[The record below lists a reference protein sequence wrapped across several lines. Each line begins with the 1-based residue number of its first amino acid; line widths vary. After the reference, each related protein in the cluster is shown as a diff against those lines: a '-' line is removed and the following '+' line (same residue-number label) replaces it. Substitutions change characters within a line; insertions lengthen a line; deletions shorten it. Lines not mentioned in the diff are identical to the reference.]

1 MTNQE
6 FETLVSKLEK
16 QASANPKLYRF
27 KVILLTGLGFGYV
40 ALFLSLFLFLMAIS
54 IGMIADGDF
63 TFGNVKVLLLTGT
76 LSFFIIK
83 ALIVKMEM
91 PEGYYLQ
98 REESPK
104 LFVMIEAL
112 RTGLKTPRIDAI
124 VLDSEF
130 NASVAQISA
139 YGMIGKKRNV
149 LVIGIPLLTALSQ
162 QQFTAVLAH
171 ELAHISNAD
180 TALGAKI
187 YRLRMSWGRLLHS
200 LEENEQFGTFIFK
213 KFFQWFYPKFDAYT
227 FAMARQEEYDADRSA
242 AGVTSPQAMGEALAV
257 TSVAAPYFY
266 RDFYSELFEEC
277 AKTNSV
283 PQPYSNFSEKFQSLS
298 DKKASQYFNEQL
310 EEKSDV
316 TDTHPCLKDRLSALG
331 VEAALPKKQ
340 QESALDYFFA
350 YPGRV
355 ISDFNTMWVDHNQ
368 DSWKE
373 EIEHFNESKQRFEE
387 LSNKQATNLD
397 DLLEKA
403 YLTVEFNSLE
413 AAIPMYE
420 EIAEKYSHEKRTAG
434 ALLTLGEHYL
444 ESRDTAEKG
453 IQLINLAMSYDWE
466 LRLPALD
473 LLCGYYYETEQS
485 ELFEKTR
492 AELENWEEIVEGSN
506 EECDFIQPTDH
517 FITHDKERKEIQAG
531 INQLAQYR
539 EITKA
544 YLVRKQ
550 LTSIPER
557 KQYVLG
563 LDLTL
568 PKSTDLDEAEAA
580 LYEKYVNGLGEFEDT
595 RVIILNDKKDL
606 RKSMLSVENSLIYS
620 VEDKEQAS

>member
-1 MTNQE
+1 MTVQE
-6 FETLVSKLEK
+6 FETLVNRLEK
-16 QASANPKLYRF
+16 QASAKPKLYRF
-27 KVILLTGLGFGYV
+27 KVIMLTGLGFGYV

-54 IGMIADGDF
+54 IAMIADGNF

-98 REESPK
+98 REEAPK
-104 LFVMIEAL
+104 LFKMIESL
-112 RTGLKTPRIDAI
+112 RHKLNTPPIDEI

-130 NASVAQISA
+130 NASVAQIST

-149 LVIGIPLLTALSQ
+149 LVIGIPLLTAHSQ

-171 ELAHISNAD
+171 ELAHISNSD
-180 TALGAKI
+180 TALGARI

-200 LEENEQFGTFIFK
+200 LEENEQFGTFIFR
-213 KFFQWFYPKFDAYT
+213 KFFQWFYPRFDAYT
-227 FAMARQEEYDADRSA
+227 FAMARQEEYEADRSA
-242 AGVTSPQAMGEALAV
+242 AAVTTPEAMGQALAV

-266 RDFYSELFEEC
+266 RDFYGELFEEC

-283 PQPYSNFSEKFQSLS
+283 PQPYSNFSEKYQTLS
-298 DKKASQYFNEQL
+298 DQKASQYFDEQL
-310 EEKSDV
+310 AEESYM
-316 TDTHPCLKDRLSALG
+316 TDTHPCLRDRLSALG
-331 VEAALPKKQ
+331 VEAELPERK

-355 ISDFNTMWVDHNQ
+355 ISDFNNMWVDYNQ

-373 EIEHFNESKQRFEE
+373 EIGHFNESKQRYEE
-387 LSNKQATNLD
+387 LADKKVTSLD
-397 DLLEKA
+397 ELLEKA
-403 YLTVEFNSLE
+403 YLTAEFNSLE
-413 AAIPMYE
+413 AAIPFYE
-420 EIAEKYSHEKRTAG
+420 EIAAKYSQDQRTAG
-434 ALLTLGEHYL
+434 ALLTLGENYL
-444 ESRDTAEKG
+444 ESRETAEKG

-473 LLCGYYYETEQS
+473 LLCGYYFETEQS
-485 ELFEKTR
+485 ELFEQTR
-492 AELENWEEIVEGSN
+492 EELEKWEEIVEASN

-517 FITHDKERKEIQAG
+517 FTTHDKERKEILAG
-531 INQLAQYR
+531 MNQLAQYR

-550 LTSIPER
+550 ITSIPER
-557 KQYVLG
+557 KQYVIG
-563 LDLTL
+563 LELAL
-568 PKSTDLDEAEAA
+568 PKGTDLEEAEAA
-580 LYEKYVNGLGEFEDT
+580 LYEKYMNGLGEFEDSC
-595 RVIILNDKKDL
+595 VIILNDKKDL

-620 VEDKEQAS
+620 ISEKEQAS

>member
-1 MTNQE
+1 MTIQE
-6 FETLVSKLEK
+6 FETLVHKLEK

-27 KVILLTGLGFGYV
+27 KVIMLTGLGFGYV

-54 IGMIADGDF
+54 VAMIADGDF

-91 PEGYYLQ
+91 PDGYYLQ
-98 REESPK
+98 REEAPK
-104 LFVMIEAL
+104 LFEMIDTL
-112 RTGLKTPRIDAI
+112 RLRLNTPHIDEI

-130 NASVAQISA
+130 NASVAQISS
-139 YGMIGKKRNV
+139 YGMFGKKRNV
-149 LVIGIPLLTALSQ
+149 LVIGIPLLTTLSQ

-171 ELAHISNAD
+171 ELAHISNSD
-180 TALGAKI
+180 TAMGARI

-200 LEENEQFGTFIFK
+200 LEENEQFGTFIFR
-213 KFFQWFYPKFDAYT
+213 KFFQWFYPRFDAYT

-242 AGVTSPQAMGEALAV
+242 ALATSSPAMGEALTV
-257 TSVAAPYFY
+257 ISVAAPYYY
-266 RDFYSELFEEC
+266 RDFYGELFGEC

-283 PQPYSNFSEKFQSLS
+283 PQPYSNFTEKFHSLS
-298 DKKASQYFNEQL
+298 DQKTNQYFSEQL
-310 EEKSDV
+310 EEESYV

-331 VEAALPKKQ
+331 VEAKLPERQ

-350 YPGRV
+350 FPGRV
-355 ISDFNTMWVDHNQ
+355 ISDFNEMWVDHNQ

-373 EIEHFNESKQRFEE
+373 EIEHFNDSKQRFEE
-387 LSNKQATNLD
+387 LSKTQVTTLD
-397 DLLEKA
+397 ELLEKA
-403 YLTVEFNSLE
+403 YLTAEFDSLE
-413 AAIPMYE
+413 AAILLYE
-420 EIAEKYSHEKRTAG
+420 EIAEKYSEDPRTAG
-434 ALLTLGEHYL
+434 ALLNLGEHYL
-444 ESRDTAEKG
+444 ESRPEKA

-466 LRLPALD
+466 LCLPALD

-485 ELFEKTR
+485 ELFEQTR
-492 AELENWEEIVEGSN
+492 EELEKWAETVEASN

-517 FITHDKERKEIQAG
+517 FTTHDKETEEILAG
-531 INQLAQYR
+531 MNQLAQYT
-539 EITKA
+539 EITNA

-563 LDLTL
+563 LDLAL
-568 PKSTDLDEAEAA
+568 PKNTDLDEAEEA
-580 LYEKYVNGLGEFEDT
+580 LYEKYINGLGEFEDT
-595 RVIILNDKKDL
+595 CVIILNDNKDL
-606 RKSMLSVENSLIYS
+606 RKSILSVDNALIYT
-620 VEDKEQAS
+620 VTDKEQAS

>member
-1 MTNQE
+1 MTVQE
-6 FETLVSKLEK
+6 FETLVNKLEK

-27 KVILLTGLGFGYV
+27 KVIMLTGLGFGYV

-54 IGMIADGDF
+54 IAMIADGNF

-98 REESPK
+98 REEAPK
-104 LFVMIEAL
+104 LFEMIDTL
-112 RTGLKTPRIDAI
+112 RLRLNTPQIDAI

-139 YGMIGKKRNV
+139 YGMFGKKRNV
-149 LVIGIPLLTALSQ
+149 LVLGIPLLTALSQ

-171 ELAHISNAD
+171 ELAHTSNSD
-180 TALGAKI
+180 TALGARI

-213 KFFQWFYPKFDAYT
+213 KFFQWFYPRFDAYT
-227 FAMARQEEYDADRSA
+227 FAMARQEEYEADRSA
-242 AGVTSPQAMGEALAV
+242 AAVTSPQAMGGALAV

-283 PQPYSNFSEKFQSLS
+283 PQPYSNFAQKFQSLS
-298 DKKASQYFNEQL
+298 DKEASHYFSEQL
-310 EEKSDV
+310 EEESYM
-316 TDTHPCLKDRLSALG
+316 TDTHPCLRDRLSALG
-331 VEAALPKKQ
+331 VATELPERQ
-340 QESALDYFFA
+340 QESALEYFFA

-355 ISDFNTMWVDHNQ
+355 ISDFNNMWLDYNQ
-368 DSWKE
+368 DTWKE
-373 EIEHFNESKQRFEE
+373 EIDNFNESKQRYEE
-387 LSNKQATNLD
+387 LFNKQVSSLEE
-397 DLLEKA
+397 LLEKA
-403 YLTVEFNSLE
+403 YLTSEFNSLE
-413 AAIPMYE
+413 AAIPFYE
-420 EIAEKYSHEKRTAG
+420 EIASKYSQDQRTAG

-444 ESRDTAEKG
+444 ESKETADKG
-453 IQLINLAMSYDWE
+453 IQLIQLAMSYDWE
-466 LRLPALD
+466 VRLPALD

-485 ELFEKTR
+485 DLFEQTR
-492 AELENWEEIVEGSN
+492 EELEKWEEIVEASN

-517 FITHDKERKEIQAG
+517 FTTHDKERQEILVG
-531 INQLAQYR
+531 MNQLAQYR

-550 LTSIPER
+550 ITSIPER
-557 KQYVLG
+557 KQYVIG
-563 LDLTL
+563 LELAL
-568 PKSTDLDEAEAA
+568 PKDTDLEEAEAA
-580 LYEKYVNGLGEFEDT
+580 LYEKYMNGLGEFEDSC
-595 RVIILNDKKDL
+595 VIILNDKKDL

-620 VEDKEQAS
+620 ISDKEQAS

>member
-1 MTNQE
+1 MTVQE
-6 FETLVSKLEK
+6 FETLVNKLEK
-16 QASANPKLYRF
+16 QTSANPKLYRF
-27 KVILLTGLGFGYV
+27 KVIMLTGLGFGYV

-54 IGMIADGDF
+54 VAMIADGNF
-63 TFGNVKVLLLTGT
+63 TFGNVKLLLLTGT

-98 REESPK
+98 REEAPK
-104 LFVMIEAL
+104 LFETIESL
-112 RTGLKTPRIDAI
+112 RHKMNTPHIDEI

-139 YGMIGKKRNV
+139 YGMFGKKRNV

-171 ELAHISNAD
+171 ELAHISNSD
-180 TALGAKI
+180 TALGARI

-213 KFFQWFYPKFDAYT
+213 KFFQWFYPRFDAYT
-227 FAMARQEEYDADRSA
+227 FAMARQEEYEADRSA
-242 AGVTSPQAMGEALAV
+242 AAVTSPQAMGGALAV

-266 RDFYSELFEEC
+266 QDFYSELFEEC

-283 PQPYSNFSEKFQSLS
+283 PQPYSNFSQKFQSLS
-298 DKKASQYFNEQL
+298 DKKASQYFDEQL
-310 EEKSDV
+310 AEESYM

-331 VEAALPKKQ
+331 VAAELSERQ

-355 ISDFNTMWVDHNQ
+355 ISDFNNMWVDYNQ
-368 DSWKE
+368 DTWKE
-373 EIEHFNESKQRFEE
+373 EIENFNESKQRFEE
-387 LSNKQATNLD
+387 LSNKQVSNLEE
-397 DLLEKA
+397 LLEKA
-403 YLTVEFNSLE
+403 YLTAEFNSLE
-413 AAIPMYE
+413 AAIPFYE
-420 EIAEKYSHEKRTAG
+420 EIADKYSQDQRTAG

-444 ESRDTAEKG
+444 ESKDTAGKG
-453 IQLINLAMSYDWE
+453 IQLINLAASYDWE

-473 LLCGYYYETEQS
+473 LLCGYYYETEES
-485 ELFEKTR
+485 DLFEQTR
-492 AELENWEEIVEGSN
+492 EELEKWEEIVEASD

-517 FITHDKERKEIQAG
+517 FTTHDKERKEILAG
-531 INQLAQYR
+531 LNQLAQYR

-550 LTSIPER
+550 ITSIPER
-557 KQYVLG
+557 KQYVIG
-563 LDLTL
+563 LDLAL
-568 PKSTDLDEAEAA
+568 PKGTDLEEVESA
-580 LYEKYVNGLGEFEDT
+580 LYQKYINGLGEFEDSC
-595 RVIILNDKKDL
+595 VIILNDKKDL

-620 VEDKEQAS
+620 IIDKEQAS

>member
-1 MTNQE
+1 MTIQE
-6 FETLVSKLEK
+6 FETLVHKLEK

-54 IGMIADGDF
+54 VAMIADGNF

-76 LSFFIIK
+76 LSFFIIR

-91 PEGYYLQ
+91 PDGYYLQ
-98 REESPK
+98 REEAPK
-104 LFVMIEAL
+104 LFEMIDTL
-112 RTGLKTPRIDAI
+112 RLKLNTPHIDEI

-130 NASVAQISA
+130 NASVAQISS
-139 YGMIGKKRNV
+139 YGMFGKKRNI
-149 LVIGIPLLTALSQ
+149 LVIGIPLLTTLSQ

-171 ELAHISNAD
+171 ELAHISNSD

-187 YRLRMSWGRLLHS
+187 YRLRMSWSRLLHS
-200 LEENEQFGTFIFK
+200 LEENEQFGTFIFR
-213 KFFQWFYPKFDAYT
+213 KFFQWFYPRFDAYT

-242 AGVTSPQAMGEALAV
+242 ALATSSPAMGEALTV
-257 TSVAAPYFY
+257 ISVAAPYYY

-283 PQPYSNFSEKFQSLS
+283 PQPYSNFTEKFQSLT
-298 DKKASQYFNEQL
+298 DQKATVYFNEQL
-310 EEKSDV
+310 AEESYV

-331 VEAALPKKQ
+331 VEAELPKKQ
-340 QESALDYFFA
+340 QESALDYFLAF
-350 YPGRV
+350 PGRV
-355 ISDFNTMWVDHNQ
+355 ISDFNDMWVDYNQ

-373 EIEHFNESKQRFEE
+373 EIGHFNESKQRFEE
-387 LSNKQATNLD
+387 LSNKQVTTLEE
-397 DLLEKA
+397 LLEKA
-403 YLTVEFNSLE
+403 FLTVEFNSLE
-413 AAIPMYE
+413 AAIPLYE
-420 EIAEKYSHEKRTAG
+420 EIAEKHSEDQRTAG

-444 ESRDTAEKG
+444 ESRDTADKG
-453 IQLINLAMSYDWE
+453 IQLTQLAMSYDWE

-473 LLCGYYYETEQS
+473 LLCGYYYETEHS
-485 ELFEKTR
+485 ELFEQTR
-492 AELENWEEIVEGSN
+492 EELEKWAETVEACN

-517 FITHDKERKEIQAG
+517 FTTHDKETEEILAG
-531 INQLAQYR
+531 INQLAQYK
-539 EITKA
+539 EIASA

-563 LDLTL
+563 LDLAL
-568 PKSTDLDEAEAA
+568 PKSTDLDEAEEA
-580 LYEKYVNGLGEFEDT
+580 LYEKYINGLGEFEDT
-595 RVIILNDKKDL
+595 CVIILNDNRDL
-606 RKSMLSVENSLIYS
+606 RKSILGADNSLIYS
-620 VEDKEQAS
+620 VTDKEQAS

>member
-1 MTNQE
+1 MTVQE
-6 FETLVSKLEK
+6 FETLVNKLEK

-27 KVILLTGLGFGYV
+27 KVIMLTGIGFGYV

-54 IGMIADGDF
+54 IAMIADGNF

-98 REESPK
+98 REEAPK
-104 LFVMIEAL
+104 LFEMIESL
-112 RTGLKTPRIDAI
+112 RHKLNTPHIDKI

-139 YGMIGKKRNV
+139 YGMFGKKRNV

-171 ELAHISNAD
+171 ELAHISNSD
-180 TALGAKI
+180 TALGARI

-213 KFFQWFYPKFDAYT
+213 KFFQWFYPRFDAYT
-227 FAMARQEEYDADRSA
+227 FAMARQEEYEADRSA
-242 AGVTSPQAMGEALAV
+242 AAVTSPQAMGEALAV

-283 PQPYSNFSEKFQSLS
+283 PQPYSNFSEKYQTLS
-298 DKKASQYFNEQL
+298 DQKANHYFDEQL
-310 EEKSDV
+310 AEESYM

-331 VEAALPKKQ
+331 AAAQLPERQ

-355 ISDFNTMWVDHNQ
+355 LSDFNSMWVDYNQ
-368 DSWKE
+368 DTWKE
-373 EIEHFNESKQRFEE
+373 EIDNFNDSKQRYEE
-387 LSNKQATNLD
+387 LSNKQVSSLEE
-397 DLLEKA
+397 LLEKA
-403 YLTVEFNSLE
+403 YLTAEFNSLE
-413 AAIPMYE
+413 AAIPFYE
-420 EIAEKYSHEKRTAG
+420 EIAAKYSQDQRTAG

-444 ESRDTAEKG
+444 ESKETAKKG
-453 IQLINLAMSYDWE
+453 IQLINHGASYDWE

-485 ELFEKTR
+485 DLFEQTR
-492 AELENWEEIVEGSN
+492 EELEKWEEIVEASN

-517 FITHDKERKEIQAG
+517 FTTHDKERKEILAG
-531 INQLAQYR
+531 MNQLAQFR

-550 LTSIPER
+550 ITSIPER
-557 KQYVLG
+557 KQYVIG
-563 LDLTL
+563 LDLAL
-568 PKSTDLDEAEAA
+568 PKGTDLEEAEAA
-580 LYEKYVNGLGEFEDT
+580 LYEKYINGLGEFEDSC
-595 RVIILNDKKDL
+595 VIILNDKKDL
-606 RKSMLSVENSLIYS
+606 RKSILSIDDSLIYS
-620 VEDKEQAS
+620 VSDKEQAS

>member
-1 MTNQE
+1 MTIQE
-6 FETLVSKLEK
+6 FETLVTKLEK

-54 IGMIADGDF
+54 IAMIADGNF
-63 TFGNVKVLLLTGT
+63 TFGNLKVLLLTGT

-83 ALIVKMEM
+83 ALIVKMAM

-98 REESPK
+98 QDEAPK
-104 LFVMIEAL
+104 LFEMIDNL
-112 RTGLKTPRIDAI
+112 RNRMNTPQIDAI

-171 ELAHISNAD
+171 ELAHISNSD

-200 LEENEQFGTFIFK
+200 LEENEQFGTFIFR
-213 KFFQWFYPKFDAYT
+213 KFFQWFYPRFDAYT

-242 AGVTSPQAMGEALAV
+242 ASVTSQHAMGEALVV
-257 TSVAAPYFY
+257 TSVAAPYYY

-283 PQPYSNFSEKFQSLS
+283 PQPYSNFTEKFQSLS
-298 DKKASQYFNEQL
+298 HQKASQYFSEQL
-310 EEKSDV
+310 EEESYM
-316 TDTHPCLKDRLSALG
+316 TDTHPCLKDRLAALGAEAELPERNQASAL
-331 VEAALPKKQ
+331 
-340 QESALDYFFA
+340 ESFFA
-350 YPGRV
+350 FPGRV
-355 ISDFNTMWVDHNQ
+355 ISDFNTMWVDYNQ

-373 EIEHFNESKQRFEE
+373 EIETFNDSKQRYEE
-387 LSNKQATNLD
+387 LSKKQVSTLEE
-397 DLLEKA
+397 LLEKA

-413 AAIPMYE
+413 AAIPLYE
-420 EIAEKYSHEKRTAG
+420 EIARNHRHDPRTAG
-434 ALLTLGEHYL
+434 ALIILGEHYL
-444 ESRDTAEKG
+444 ESKDTVEKG
-453 IQLINLAMSYDWE
+453 KQLINLAMSYDWE
-466 LRLPALD
+466 LRLPGLD

-492 AELENWEEIVEGSN
+492 EELESWEEIVEASN
-506 EECDFIQPTDH
+506 EECDFVQPTDH
-517 FITHDKERKEIQAG
+517 FVTHDKGTEEIHAG
-531 INQLAQYR
+531 INQLSQYK
-539 EITKA
+539 EITRA

-550 LTSIPER
+550 LASIPER

-563 LDLTL
+563 LDLAL
-568 PKSTDLDEAEAA
+568 PKNTDLNEAEDA
-580 LYEKYVNGLGEFEDT
+580 LYEKYMNGLFEFEDT
-595 RVIILNDKKDL
+595 CVIILNDKKDL
-606 RKSMLSVENSLIYS
+606 RKSMLSVENPLIYS
-620 VEDKEQAS
+620 GADKEQAS

>member
-6 FETLVSKLEK
+6 FEMLVTKLEK

-27 KVILLTGLGFGYV
+27 KVIMLTGLGFGYV

-54 IGMIADGDF
+54 IAMIADGNF
-63 TFGNVKVLLLTGT
+63 TFGNMKVLLLTGT

-98 REESPK
+98 MEEAPK
-104 LFVMIEAL
+104 LFEMIETL
-112 RTGLKTPRIDAI
+112 RHRLNTPQIDAI

-171 ELAHISNAD
+171 ELAHISNSD

-213 KFFQWFYPKFDAYT
+213 KFFQWFYPRFDAYT

-242 AGVTSPQAMGEALAV
+242 AAVTSPQAMGEALAV
-257 TSVAAPYFY
+257 TSVAAPYYY
-266 RDFYSELFEEC
+266 REFYSELFEEC

-283 PQPYSNFSEKFQSLS
+283 PQPYSNFAEKFQSLS
-298 DKKASQYFNEQL
+298 DKKASEYFNEQL
-310 EEKSDV
+310 EEENYM

-331 VEAALPKKQ
+331 VKAELPEKQ
-340 QESALDYFFA
+340 QESALEYFFA

-355 ISDFNTMWVDHNQ
+355 IDDFNTMWVDYNQ
-368 DSWKE
+368 DTWRE

-387 LSNKQATNLD
+387 LSNKQVTTLD
-397 DLLEKA
+397 AMLEKA

-420 EIAEKYSHEKRTAG
+420 EIAEKYSREERTAG

-444 ESRDTAEKG
+444 ETKDTAEKG
-453 IQLINLAMSYDWE
+453 IQLINLAKSYDWE

-485 ELFEKTR
+485 DLFEKTR
-492 AELENWEEIVEGSN
+492 AELEKWEELVEASN
-506 EECDFIQPTDH
+506 EECDFIQPTDR
-517 FITHDKERKEIQAG
+517 FITHDKEREEILAG
-531 INQLAQYR
+531 MNQLAQYR
-539 EITKA
+539 EIAKA

-563 LDLTL
+563 LDLQL
-568 PKSTDLDEAEAA
+568 PKSTDLDEAEEA
-580 LYEKYVNGLGEFEDT
+580 LYEKYVNSLGEFEDT
-595 RVIILNDKKDL
+595 CVIILNDKKDL
-606 RKSMLSVENSLIYS
+606 RKSMLSIEDSLIYS

>member
-1 MTNQE
+1 MTVQE
-6 FETLVSKLEK
+6 FETLVNKLEK

-27 KVILLTGLGFGYV
+27 KVIMLTGLGFGYV

-54 IGMIADGDF
+54 IAMIADGNF
-63 TFGNVKVLLLTGT
+63 TFGNMKVLLLTGT
-76 LSFFIIK
+76 FSFFIIK

-98 REESPK
+98 REEAPR
-104 LFVMIEAL
+104 LFEMIDTL
-112 RTGLKTPRIDAI
+112 RHRMNTPQIDAI

-139 YGMIGKKRNV
+139 YGMFGKKRNV

-171 ELAHISNAD
+171 ELAHISNSD
-180 TALGAKI
+180 TALGARI

-213 KFFQWFYPKFDAYT
+213 KFFQWFYPRFDAYT
-227 FAMARQEEYDADRSA
+227 FAMARQEEYEADRSA
-242 AGVTSPQAMGEALAV
+242 AAVTSPQAMGGALAV

-283 PQPYSNFSEKFQSLS
+283 PQPYSNFSEKYQTLN
-298 DKKASQYFNEQL
+298 DQKAIQYFDEQL
-310 EEKSDV
+310 AEESYM
-316 TDTHPCLKDRLSALG
+316 TDTHPCLRDRLSALG
-331 VEAALPKKQ
+331 VEAELPERQ

-355 ISDFNTMWVDHNQ
+355 ISDFNNMWVEYNQ

-373 EIEHFNESKQRFEE
+373 EIENFNDSKQRYEE
-387 LSNKQATNLD
+387 LSNKHVSSLEE
-397 DLLEKA
+397 LLEKA
-403 YLTVEFNSLE
+403 YLTAEFNSLE
-413 AAIPMYE
+413 AAIPFYE
-420 EIAEKYSHEKRTAG
+420 EIAAKYSQDQRTSG

-444 ESRDTAEKG
+444 ESKETAEKG
-453 IQLINLAMSYDWE
+453 IQLINLGASYDWE

-485 ELFEKTR
+485 DLFEQTR
-492 AELENWEEIVEGSN
+492 EELEKWEEIVEASN

-517 FITHDKERKEIQAG
+517 FTTHDKVRKEILAG
-531 INQLAQYR
+531 MNQLAQFR

-550 LTSIPER
+550 ITSIPER
-557 KQYVLG
+557 KQYVIG
-563 LDLTL
+563 LDLAL
-568 PKSTDLDEAEAA
+568 PKGTDLEEAEAV
-580 LYEKYVNGLGEFEDT
+580 LYEKYINGLGDFEDSC
-595 RVIILNDKKDL
+595 VIILNDKKDL
-606 RKSMLSVENSLIYS
+606 RKSILSVEDSLIYS
-620 VEDKEQAS
+620 ISDKEQAS

>member
-6 FETLVSKLEK
+6 FETLVNKLEK

-27 KVILLTGLGFGYV
+27 KVIMLTGLGFGYV

-54 IGMIADGDF
+54 VSMIADGDF

-91 PEGYYLQ
+91 PDGYYLQ
-98 REESPK
+98 REEAPK
-104 LFVMIEAL
+104 LYEMIDTL
-112 RTGLKTPRIDAI
+112 RHKMNTPPIDEI

-139 YGMIGKKRNV
+139 YGMFGKKRNV
-149 LVIGIPLLTALSQ
+149 LVIGIPLLTTLSQ

-171 ELAHISNAD
+171 ELAHISNSD

-213 KFFQWFYPKFDAYT
+213 KFFQWFYPRFDAYT

-242 AGVTSPQAMGEALAV
+242 AGVTSPQAMGEALAA
-257 TSVAAPYFY
+257 TSVAAPYYY

-283 PQPYSNFSEKFQSLS
+283 PQPYSNFTEKLQSLN
-298 DKKASQYFNEQL
+298 DQKATQYFQEQL
-310 EEKSDV
+310 TEESYM

-331 VEAALPKKQ
+331 VEALLPKKQ
-340 QESALDYFFA
+340 YESALDYYFA
-350 YPGRV
+350 YPGRIV
-355 ISDFNTMWVDHNQ
+355 SDFNKMWIDHNE
-368 DSWKE
+368 DTWKE
-373 EIEHFNESKQRFEE
+373 EIETFNDSKQRFDE
-387 LSNKQATNLD
+387 LSKKQVTSLD
-397 DLLEKA
+397 ELLEKA

-413 AAIPMYE
+413 AAIPLYE
-420 EIAEKYSHEKRTAG
+420 EIAEKHHHEQRTAG

-444 ESRDTAEKG
+444 ESSDTVDKG

-473 LLCGYYYETEQS
+473 LLCGYYYDTEQS
-485 ELFEKTR
+485 ELFEQTR
-492 AELENWEEIVEGSN
+492 EELEKWAELVEASN
-506 EECDFIQPTDH
+506 EECDFIQPTDN
-517 FITHDKERKEIQAG
+517 FTAHDKDPEEILAG
-531 INQLAQYR
+531 LEQLAQYR
-539 EITKA
+539 EIAHA

-550 LTSIPER
+550 IKAIPER

-563 LDLTL
+563 LELNL
-568 PKSTDLDEAEAA
+568 PKGTDLDEAEEA
-580 LYEKYVNGLGEFEDT
+580 LYEKYMNGLGEFEDT
-595 RVIILNDKKDL
+595 CVIILNDKKDL
-606 RKSMLSVENSLIYS
+606 RKSLLSVESSRIYS
-620 VEDKEQAS
+620 LEDKEQAS

>member
-1 MTNQE
+1 MTIQE
-6 FETLVSKLEK
+6 FETLVTKLEK

-54 IGMIADGDF
+54 IAMIADGNF
-63 TFGNVKVLLLTGT
+63 TFGNLKVLLLTGT

-98 REESPK
+98 QDEAPK
-104 LFVMIEAL
+104 LFEMIDNL
-112 RTGLKTPRIDAI
+112 RNRMNTPQIDAI

-171 ELAHISNAD
+171 ELAHISNSD

-200 LEENEQFGTFIFK
+200 LEENEQFGTFIFR
-213 KFFQWFYPKFDAYT
+213 KFFQWFYPRFDAYT

-242 AGVTSPQAMGEALAV
+242 ASVTSQRAMGEALVV
-257 TSVAAPYFY
+257 TSVAAPYYY
-266 RDFYSELFEEC
+266 RDFYSELFEEY

-283 PQPYSNFSEKFQSLS
+283 PQPYSNFTEKFQSLS
-298 DKKASQYFNEQL
+298 HQKASQYFSEQL
-310 EEKSDV
+310 EEESYM
-316 TDTHPCLKDRLSALG
+316 TDTHPCLKDRLAALGAEAELPERNQASAL
-331 VEAALPKKQ
+331 
-340 QESALDYFFA
+340 ESFFA
-350 YPGRV
+350 FPGRV
-355 ISDFNTMWVDHNQ
+355 ISDFNTMWVDYNQ

-373 EIEHFNESKQRFEE
+373 EIETFNDSKQRYEE
-387 LSNKQATNLD
+387 LLKKQVSTLEE
-397 DLLEKA
+397 LLEKA

-413 AAIPMYE
+413 AAIPLYE
-420 EIAEKYSHEKRTAG
+420 EIARNHRHDPRTAG
-434 ALLTLGEHYL
+434 ALIILGEHYL
-444 ESRDTAEKG
+444 ESKDTVEKG
-453 IQLINLAMSYDWE
+453 KQLINLAMSYDWE
-466 LRLPALD
+466 LRLPGLD

-492 AELENWEEIVEGSN
+492 EELESWEEIVEASN
-506 EECDFIQPTDH
+506 EECDFVQPTDH
-517 FITHDKERKEIQAG
+517 FVTHDKGTEEIHAG
-531 INQLAQYR
+531 INQLSQYK
-539 EITKA
+539 EITRA

-550 LTSIPER
+550 LASIPER

-563 LDLTL
+563 LDLAL
-568 PKSTDLDEAEAA
+568 PKSTDLNEAEDA
-580 LYEKYVNGLGEFEDT
+580 LYEKYMNGLFEFEDT
-595 RVIILNDKKDL
+595 CVIILNDKKDL
-606 RKSMLSVENSLIYS
+606 RKSMLSVENPLIYS
-620 VEDKEQAS
+620 GADKEQAS

>member
-1 MTNQE
+1 MTVQE
-6 FETLVSKLEK
+6 FETLVNKLEK

-27 KVILLTGLGFGYV
+27 KVIMLTGLGFGYV

-54 IGMIADGDF
+54 IAMIADGNF

-98 REESPK
+98 REEAPK
-104 LFVMIEAL
+104 LFEMIESL
-112 RTGLKTPRIDAI
+112 RHKLNTPHIDKI

-139 YGMIGKKRNV
+139 YGMFGKKRNV

-171 ELAHISNAD
+171 ELAHISNSD
-180 TALGAKI
+180 TALGARI

-213 KFFQWFYPKFDAYT
+213 KFFQWFYPRFDAYT
-227 FAMARQEEYDADRSA
+227 FAMARQEEYEADRSA
-242 AGVTSPQAMGEALAV
+242 AAVTSPQAMGEALAV

-283 PQPYSNFSEKFQSLS
+283 PQPYSNFSEKYQTLS
-298 DKKASQYFNEQL
+298 DQKANHYFDEQL
-310 EEKSDV
+310 AEESYM

-331 VEAALPKKQ
+331 AAAQLPERQ

-350 YPGRV
+350 FPGRV
-355 ISDFNTMWVDHNQ
+355 LSDFNSMWVDYNQ
-368 DSWKE
+368 DTWKE
-373 EIEHFNESKQRFEE
+373 EIDNFNDSKQRYEE
-387 LSNKQATNLD
+387 LSNKQVSSLEE
-397 DLLEKA
+397 LLEKA
-403 YLTVEFNSLE
+403 YLTAEFNSLE
-413 AAIPMYE
+413 AAIPFYE
-420 EIAEKYSHEKRTAG
+420 EIAAKYSQDQRTAG

-444 ESRDTAEKG
+444 ESKETAEKG
-453 IQLINLAMSYDWE
+453 IQLINHGASYDWE

-485 ELFEKTR
+485 DLFEQTR
-492 AELENWEEIVEGSN
+492 EELEKWEEIVEASN

-517 FITHDKERKEIQAG
+517 FTTHDKERKEILAG
-531 INQLAQYR
+531 MNQLAQFR

-550 LTSIPER
+550 ITSIPER
-557 KQYVLG
+557 KQYVIG
-563 LDLTL
+563 LDLAL
-568 PKSTDLDEAEAA
+568 PKGTDLEEAEAA
-580 LYEKYVNGLGEFEDT
+580 LYEKYINGLGEFEDSC
-595 RVIILNDKKDL
+595 VIILNDKKDL
-606 RKSMLSVENSLIYS
+606 RKSILSIDDSLIYS
-620 VEDKEQAS
+620 VSDKEQAS